1 MSSVKDGM
9 AAGWSNVCVSVEN
22 QLVFPLFRRGVC
34 ACVNAVQFCMVARTL
49 SGASMDT
56 LCLLMLSYGEEKEQ
70 SLFCMVRLLCVCIP
84 ITRVCVAGLVLTG
97 AGGSS

>member
-1 MSSVKDGM
+1 MKDDIAPTSSH
-9 AAGWSNVCVSVEN
+9 ACVSVEN

-49 SGASMDT
+49 SEASMDT
-56 LCLLMLSYGEEKEQ
+56 LRLLMLSYGEEKEQ